1 MLMPPEVALGC
12 CLCGASVLAGLR
24 TSAMMGDVV
33 RSPYFC
39 VVFSRLRMGVACL
52 GELCVEMVW

>member
-1 MLMPPEVALGC
+1 
-12 CLCGASVLAGLR
+12 
-24 TSAMMGDVV
+24 MMGDVV